1 MTATDLKSRR
11 AALKLS
17 QSEMAQA
24 LRVNLR
30 TYQAW
35 EGGRYSLPG
44 HLDLA
49 LRYLEEPQKKSRAKR
64 LS

>member
-1 MTATDLKSRR
+1 VTAAELKSRR

-17 QSEMAQA
+17 QSEMAER

-44 HLDLA
+44 HLELA
-49 LRYLEEPQKKSRAKR
+49 LQYLEQGSNRRER
-64 LS
+64 